1 MRNINVNKIAVENVY
16 LFTGTEEVR
25 GNAKIDQII
34 QTIPPATFNITK
46 YDLDISPLSE
56 VIIDAITVPFLV
68 DYKIIIVKN
77 PYFITKK
84 KQGKAQDL
92 NNLIKY
98 LKNPSDHT
106 VLIIN
111 AIGLEPDSTNEIYQL
126 LQKVAYIKDTQLLDE
141 VEYKGWVIRLFRD
154 EQVTI
159 KDDALELLV
168 ELVKQNYVRMEHEVK
183 KLATFVGANGT
194 VTSKDVQNL
203 VSRDLEGEIF
213 NFIKAIVTKDTKKVI
228 ELHQAFTNSTQ
239 DLMGIIAMI
248 SRTFRNLLTTLKLL
262 KAGYKQHDIA
272 QFYNVSDGR
281 AYYMVKDAKMFDET
295 DLVNYVKKMADLDY
309 HIKSGQ
315 IEKKIG
321 LERLLYHF

>member
-34 QTIPPATFNITK
+34 QTIAPATFSVTK

-68 DYKIIIVKN
+68 DYKVIIVKN

-84 KQGKAQDL
+84 KQGRAQDL
-92 NNLIKY
+92 NNMIKY
-98 LKNPSDHT
+98 LKNPSDQT

-111 AIGLEPDSTNEIYQL
+111 AIGLEPDPTNEIFQL

-154 EQVTI
+154 ESVTI
-159 KDDALELLV
+159 KDDALELMV
-168 ELVKQNYVRMEHEVK
+168 ELVKQNYVRMEQEVK
-183 KLATFVGANGT
+183 KLATFVGAGGT
-194 VTSKDVQNL
+194 VTLKDVQSL

-213 NFIKAIVTKDTKKVI
+213 NFIKAIVTRDTKKVI

-239 DLMGIIAMI
+239 DVMGIIAMI
-248 SRTFRNLLTTLKLL
+248 GRTFRDLLTTLKLL
-262 KAGYKQHDIA
+262 KSGYKQHDIA

-281 AYYMVKDAKMFDET
+281 AYYMVKDAKTFEET
-295 DLVNYVKKMADLDY
+295 DLANYVKKMADLDY
-309 HIKSGQ
+309 QIKSGQ
-315 IEKKIG
+315 IDKNIG